1 MAIQG
6 GPAVEVVFE
15 PEAEPRLSM
24 GRKLAYAS
32 GEIGYA
38 LGPGTVIAFW
48 YTFFLTDVA
57 RLDLG
62 LVSLFWLV
70 VTLWDAVN
78 DPILGLIS
86 DRTRTRWGRRR
97 PYLLFGALP
106 LGVLFVMLWVIP
118 PFAHQGLLFA
128 YYTVVYILF
137 EFAFTMVSCPYIALT
152 PELTLDHDE
161 RMSLVALRMAFNIGI
176 SLIAPVA
183 FSLLIFPRFA
193 ARDPQAFLIIGLITG
208 AISVPPFL
216 IAFFAVRERSDF
228 QEEAALPLKQSVRC
242 VVRNRVFHYTMAIR
256 VLSWMPVVIAQAV
269 FAYFLIYWAGM
280 SQDETSLTQAVIM
293 LAAFLCLPL
302 VFWLC
307 RRFEK
312 KTAYI
317 ISAATWAVVMLSI
330 ILVPQNTKWAAYLVA
345 ALAGLGVSAAHVI
358 PRAMDTDVLEIDEV
372 VSGSRQEGAYAG
384 VTVFGDKRARSVVLA
399 LLPAILSWTGYV
411 QPTPANPAPVQ
422 PLSALT
428 SMRFMISFLPAV
440 LLVISIVVAWNYP
453 ITRRRHARIRKGLE
467 RRRAA
472 RRYAKRQNQQVVDSS
487 AK

>member
-1 MAIQG
+1 MAIQSG
-6 GPAVEVVFE
+6 IVRDAIPE
-15 PEAEPRLSM
+15 PEVETRLSL
-24 GRKLAYAS
+24 GRKLAFAS

-78 DPILGLIS
+78 DPVFGLIS

-106 LGVLFVMLWVIP
+106 LGVLFVLLWVIP

-137 EFAFTMVSCPYIALT
+137 EAAFTMVSCPYIALT

-161 RMSLVALRMAFNIGI
+161 RMSLVALRMAFNIGA
-176 SLIAPVA
+176 SLIAPVT
-183 FSLLIFPRFA
+183 FSLLIFPRFT
-193 ARDPQAFLIIGLITG
+193 ARDPQAFLIIGLISG

-216 IAFFAVRERSDF
+216 IAFFAARERPDF
-228 QEEAALPLKQSVRC
+228 QEEAALPLGQSIRC
-242 VVRNRVFHYTMAIR
+242 VMRNRVFRYTMAIR

-269 FAYFLIYWAGM
+269 FAYFLIYWSGM

-293 LAAFLCLPL
+293 VAAFLFLPL
-302 VFWLC
+302 VYWLS

-317 ISAATWAVVMLSI
+317 IAAATWAIVMLSI
-330 ILVPQNTKWAAYLVA
+330 VLVPQNIKWAAYLVA

-358 PRAMDTDVLEIDEV
+358 PRALDTDVLEIDEV

-384 VTVFGDKRARSVVLA
+384 VTVFVDKLARSVVLA
-399 LLPAILSWTGYV
+399 LLPAMLNWTGYI
-411 QPTPANPAPVQ
+411 QPTSENPAPTQ

-440 LLVISIVVAWNYP
+440 LLVISIVVAWGYP
-453 ITRRRHARIRKGLE
+453 ITRRRHARIRRGLE

-472 RRYAKRQNQQVVDSS
+472 RRYAKRQNQQIVDGNVQ
-487 AK
+487 